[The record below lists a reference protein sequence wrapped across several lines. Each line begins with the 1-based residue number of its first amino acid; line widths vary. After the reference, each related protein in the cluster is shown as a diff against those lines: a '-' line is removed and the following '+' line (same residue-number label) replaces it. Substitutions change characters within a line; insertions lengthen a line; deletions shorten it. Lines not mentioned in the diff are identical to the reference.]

1 MDVSKAAG
9 KSGGEGT
16 SKKKKSKKKSGGKG
30 GSVGKGKAKNQWT
43 TTPEDDNYNVDDGMK
58 KLEKMDVSEAP
69 GKSCGEGS
77 SKKKKPKKKS
87 GGSVGKGIS
96 DLEMLYGEDKKS
108 EKEPAETAEKTEAA
122 GEKET
127 DDLSDILLRG
137 LKEVRIT
144 VCMKKLEKKDV
155 SEAAGKSGGECS
167 SKKKKPKKKSGGK
180 GGSVGK
186 GISDLEKAKN
196 QWTTT
201 PEVGVVVH

>member
-1 MDVSKAAG
+1 MTIITLMMLWKVIKMMISKAAG

-96 DLEMLYGEDKKS
+96 DLEMLYGEGGLGKVDM
-108 EKEPAETAEKTEAA
+108 ENTDET
-122 GEKET
+122 
-127 DDLSDILLRG
+127 
-137 LKEVRIT
+137 
-144 VCMKKLEKKDV
+144 
-155 SEAAGKSGGECS
+155 
-167 SKKKKPKKKSGGK
+167 
-180 GGSVGK
+180 
-186 GISDLEKAKN
+186 KN
-196 QWTTT
+196 
-201 PEVGVVVH
+201 P